1 LRYQRQNVIIFLI
14 IIKKEFKMHNPYS
27 DDDFEVIAHMSPDEV
42 RQLDELQG
50 GRHIDLHTKLPTY
63 RPLFHLMQRDE
74 IRPHIEELERSNFA
88 GGGEVDGINQY
99 LRDRGRYGDTEVV
112 KLPRPIAE
120 LFDRALNGGKPSI
133 NPQTGKR
140 EYFLGSLLGSI
151 GKIFSPITST
161 LGKFIPGLSA
171 AGNAIK
177 GAVNLGDLGNTA
189 LNTLG
194 TIGQNAISSIGSGDF
209 NVGNFAKNALSTAV
223 NNFSPMAGK
232 LAQTGLSAMGSEMG
246 VPDLGQAA
254 GNFANNMLSNVA
266 PQYAQNYANNTPNQQ
281 NLGQAVAGAAG
292 SGIQDSALG
301 QNPYG
306 GGAVTALNKY
316 SGGMSPAD
324 SLYHGA
330 MSTAQT
336 MPNQL
341 AGAALHT
348 VGNAAQNMRGGMS
361 PLNAMTSSI
370 RSMPDQMRTG
380 AIGQGMQYG
389 RQGFQNLIDRYVP
402 QRAG

>member
-1 LRYQRQNVIIFLI
+1 
-14 IIKKEFKMHNPYS
+14 MHNPYM
-27 DDDFEVIAHMSPDEV
+27 DDDHEVIAHMSPDEI

-63 RPLFHLMQRDE
+63 RPLFHLMQREE
-74 IRPHIEELERSNFA
+74 IRPQLEELERSNFA
-88 GGGEVDGINQY
+88 GGGEVEGINQY

-120 LFDRALNGGKPSI
+120 LFDRALNGGRPSI
-133 NPQTGKR
+133 NPHTGKR
-140 EYFLGSLLGSI
+140 EYFLGGLLGSI

-177 GAVNLGDLGNTA
+177 GAANMGDLGNAA
-189 LNTLG
+189 LSTLG
-194 TIGQNAISSIGSGDF
+194 SIGQNAISSLGSGDF
-209 NVGNFAKNALSTAV
+209 NIGNFAKNALSTAV
-223 NNFSPMAGK
+223 NNFSPIAGQ
-232 LAQTGLSAMGSEMG
+232 LAKTGLNAMGGEMG
-246 VPDLGQAA
+246 VPELGQAA
-254 GNFANNMLSNVA
+254 GNFADNMLSGVA
-266 PQYAQNYANNTPNQQ
+266 PQYAQNYADNAPNNHSF
-281 NLGQAVAGAAG
+281 GQAVAGAAG
-292 SGIQDSALG
+292 NGIQDSPLG

-306 GGAVTALNKY
+306 SGAATALNKY
-316 SGGMSPAD
+316 SGGMNAGD
-324 SLYHGA
+324 SLYQGA
-330 MSTAQT
+330 MNTART

-361 PLNAMTSSI
+361 PLDAMTSSV
-370 RSMPDQMRTG
+370 RSMPDQMKYG

-389 RQGFQNLIDRYVP
+389 QKGYQNLIDRYAP